1 MADSVSVGIFPKT
14 AMVLAAGIGKRMR
27 PLTDTRPKPMVEVAG
42 RMLIDR
48 NLDRLA
54 AAGVTTAVVNLHH
67 FGDLLETHL
76 KTRTAPKIVF
86 SDERAVL
93 LDTGGGIAK
102 ALPRLGGA
110 PFFLINSDSLWLER
124 DCNLARLADIFDPV
138 GMDALLLLARPENTL
153 GYEGQGDYFLNND
166 GRLRR
171 RAAHETAPFTYA
183 GGAILSPRLFDG
195 APPGAFPLLPLFNRA
210 EASARLFGLELA
222 GKFLH
227 VGTPAAIAPAEA
239 ALRQH
244 G

>member
-1 MADSVSVGIFPKT
+1 
-14 AMVLAAGIGKRMR
+14 MVLAAGIGKRMR

-54 AAGVTTAVVNLHH
+54 AAGVTTAIVNLHH
-67 FGDLLETHL
+67 FGDLLEAHL
-76 KTRTAPKIVF
+76 KTRTTPNIIF
-86 SDERAVL
+86 SDERAAL
-93 LDTGGGIAK
+93 LDTGGGIAH

-110 PFFLINSDSLWLER
+110 PFFLVNSDSLWLER
-124 DCNLARLADIFDPV
+124 DCNLARLASAFDPAR
-138 GMDALLLLARPENTL
+138 MDALLLLARPQNTI
-153 GYEGQGDYFLNND
+153 GYEGQGDYFLNSD

-171 RAAHETAPFTYA
+171 RGAHESAPFTYA

-195 APPGAFPLLPLFNRA
+195 APAGAFPLLPLFNRA
-210 EASARLFGLELA
+210 ETSGRLFGLELA
-222 GKFLH
+222 GQFLH
-227 VGTPAAIAPAEA
+227 VGTPASIAPAEA